1 MNIQIKAK
9 VVCWISVLLL
19 FLFPFDILASEVFV
33 RAKTGKSAL
42 QWGEPCQ
49 IELTVYSQT
58 WFTEGVSFP
67 EMNDPNGI
75 LIKNDRSYTGS
86 EYIDGVRYSTVSQGY
101 LYYPLTPGKQ
111 KVSFDNITVS
121 SPSPGKIKGEKRS
134 FSFPEKTIDVRPVQ
148 EQRTRIS
155 AASRL
160 TLHQKLEMSDTLRAG
175 DVISRT
181 IECRAAGV
189 PAAFISMP
197 VPADTLSFCKIIPEV
212 TGFRTIVDEGS
223 VSGRATRSYLYQ
235 LTDTGTFRIPD
246 FDMIYW
252 NTRSKQTDSVR
263 ISGFYI
269 KVLPGLISESAEVS
283 GNAIEPDAHTGNKHL
298 PARLILIACITIFL
312 FSNRKRFV
320 RFFSKIR
327 NTPEYR
333 IMSASDYPDLYNTLY
348 EIASESS
355 CLDFAEMAACNSKAE
370 KLYAKFQYRL
380 FREGYAGKCSLKLR
394 LSFLRFVLNVRKEHV

>member
-19 FLFPFDILASEVFV
+19 FLFPFDIPASEVFV
-33 RAKTGKSAL
+33 RAKTGKSTL

-58 WFTEGVSFP
+58 WFTDGVSFP
-67 EMNDPNGI
+67 DMKDPNGV

-86 EYIDGVRYSTVSQGY
+86 EYIDGVRYSMVSQGY

-111 KVSFDNITVS
+111 KVAFDIITVS

-134 FSFPEKTIDVRPVQ
+134 FSFPEKIIDVRPVQ

-160 TLHQKLEMSDTLRAG
+160 TLHQKLELTDTLRVG

-246 FDMIYW
+246 FEMLYW

-263 ISGFYI
+263 IAGINI
-269 KVLPGLISESAEVS
+269 KVLPALISELSDVS
-283 GNAIEPDAHTGNKHL
+283 GKAIESDVHKGNRHL
-298 PARLILIACITIFL
+298 PALFILIPCITICV

-320 RFFSKIR
+320 RFFNQIR
-327 NTPEYR
+327 NTTEYR
-333 IMSASDYPDLYNTLY
+333 IMSASDYPSLYDTLY
-348 EIASESS
+348 LIAAEAS
-355 CLDFAEMAACNSKAE
+355 CSGFAEMAARNSEAE

-380 FREGYAGKCSLKLR
+380 FREGYTGKCSLKLR
-394 LSFLRFVLNVRKEHV
+394 LSFLSIIIKLRK